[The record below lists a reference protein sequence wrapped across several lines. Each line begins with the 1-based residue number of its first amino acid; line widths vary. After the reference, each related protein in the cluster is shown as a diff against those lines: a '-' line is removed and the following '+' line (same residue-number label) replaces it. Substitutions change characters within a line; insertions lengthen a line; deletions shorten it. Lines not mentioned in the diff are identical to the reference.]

1 MRGGIHYVKEK
12 NFYAA
17 CSSNDNNRHTMY
29 AESRSICSFKGHVYN

>member
-29 AESRSICSFKGHVYN
+29 AESRNICSFKGHVYN